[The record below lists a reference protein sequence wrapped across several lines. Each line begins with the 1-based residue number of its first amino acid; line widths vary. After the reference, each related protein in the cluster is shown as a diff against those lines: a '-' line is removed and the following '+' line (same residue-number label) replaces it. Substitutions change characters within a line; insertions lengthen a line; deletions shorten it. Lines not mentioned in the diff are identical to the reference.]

1 MGTANASVFIDRYH
15 PQKDGKCKIS
25 IRITHNRNR
34 RYYPTNLT
42 LTASDFDRIMT
53 AKRRND
59 EDKLTYL
66 KIESFKSKANDAVGK
81 LPVFTFT
88 KFEEIYLNNRDAD
101 ESVKAGFEKYIEE
114 LKEENRIGTA
124 ISYECAMN
132 SILAF
137 EYLKKNRNN
146 KTTYQDA
153 IVKLKELKKSKI
165 DFKSSLKFS
174 DITRTLLTKYENT
187 MIEAGNSKT
196 TVGIYLRSLR
206 TVFNRAKI
214 DPALYPF
221 GSGKSKYIIPDSN
234 NIKKAMTFEE
244 IKKIYQYEAPDGSTK
259 QKAKDYWIFI
269 YLCNGINVK
278 DFCLLKYK
286 NINEDTLTYERAKTM
301 RNKKETTKIKVSLKA
316 EAKAIIK
323 KYGQHS
329 INSDT
334 YIFPYLQKG
343 MTPERERQIYQ
354 QLTKVINKNMK
365 EIAKELEIN
374 KEVTTYFARHSF
386 ANVLKNSGASTEFI
400 SEALGHSNLITT
412 RSYLKGFEEEII
424 HKTTD
429 ALLAGMSK

>member
-25 IRITHNRNR
+25 IRISHNRKR

-42 LTASDFDRIMT
+42 LTASDFDRIMI
-53 AKRRND
+53 AKRKND
-59 EDKLTYL
+59 EDKNTYN
-66 KIESFKSKANDAVGK
+66 KIHSFENKAIEAVEL
-81 LPVFTFT
+81 LPVFTFDL
-88 KFEEIYLNNRDAD
+88 FEDIYLNNRGAVDSIKFA
-101 ESVKAGFEKYIEE
+101 FEKYIDE
-114 LKEENRIGTA
+114 LKDEKRIGTA
-124 ISYECAMN
+124 VTYECAMN

-137 EYLKKNRNN
+137 EYLKKKRSDNI
-146 KTTYQDA
+146 TYQDA
-153 IVKLKELKKSKI
+153 IFKLKELKKNKD
-165 DFKSSLKFS
+165 DFKSSLKFA

-206 TVFNRAKI
+206 TICNRAII

-221 GSGKSKYIIPDSN
+221 GKDKNKYIIPVGN

-244 IKKIYQYEAPDGSTK
+244 IKKIYQYKAPEGSNK
-259 QKAKDYWIFI
+259 QRAKDYWIFI

-286 NINEDTLTYERAKTM
+286 DINGDTLTYERTKTM
-301 RNKKETTKIKVSLKA
+301 RSKKETTKIKVSLKA

-329 INSDT
+329 ISSDT

-365 EIAKELEIN
+365 ELAKELEIN

-400 SEALGHSNLITT
+400 SEALGHSDMNTT
-412 RSYLKGFEEEII
+412 KSYLKGFEEEII

-429 ALLAGMSK
+429 ALTAGM